1 MLLGGCIGLERGRK
15 RRPAGFRTYM
25 LVCLGAAL
33 TVLLSLYEFTMVTGP
48 WSDIC
53 AEIGIKTD
61 VSRFGAQV
69 INGIGF
75 LGAGTILVTGRQQ
88 VKGLTTAV
96 GAGFYECVLIAFAM
110 IFLSIRLFPIVD
122 AYIQE
127 NARDINL
134 YMEFYSLGDIST
146 IINQLKSQNV
156 QIYDIDIE
164 RNKSGEALHPSAIFS
179 IRLNEKIPHTQLLS
193 DLAEL
198 DCFCVIEEL

>member
-1 MLLGGCIGLERGRK
+1 MTETIAYLREFHFASVVLRLALAMLLGGCIGLERERK

-25 LVCLGAAL
+25 LVCLGATL

-88 VKGLTTAV
+88 VKGLTTA
-96 GAGFYECVLIAFAM
+96 AGLW
-110 IFLSIRLFPIVD
+110 
-122 AYIQE
+122 
-127 NARDINL
+127 
-134 YMEFYSLGDIST
+134 GIST
-146 IINQLKSQNV
+146 VLPTPAPPNRPILPPLLYGSSKSITLMPV
-156 QIYDIDIE
+156 
-164 RNKSGEALHPSAIFS
+164 
-179 IRLNEKIPHTQLLS
+179 
-193 DLAEL
+193 
-198 DCFCVIEEL
+198 

>member
-1 MLLGGCIGLERGRK
+1 MIQYLRELHFASVVVRLALAMLLGGCIGLERGRK

-88 VKGLTTAV
+88 VKGLTTAAGRCMPMPTDQRQWSV
-96 GAGFYECVLIAFAM
+96 GIGMHRPCGRRRILRVRAHR
-110 IFLSIRLFPIVD
+110 IRD
-122 AYIQE
+122 
-127 NARDINL
+127 
-134 YMEFYSLGDIST
+134 DISQHPPVPNCGCVHT
-146 IINQLKSQNV
+146 G
-156 QIYDIDIE
+156 E
-164 RNKSGEALHPSAIFS
+164 RA
-179 IRLNEKIPHTQLLS
+179 
-193 DLAEL
+193 
-198 DCFCVIEEL
+198 

>member
-1 MLLGGCIGLERGRK
+1 MIQYLRELHFASVVVRLALAMLLGGCIGLERGRK

-88 VKGLTTAV
+88 VKGLTTAAGLWASGGPRPSG
-96 GAGFYECVLIAFAM
+96 GAGVFGGGVIAIAV
-110 IFLSIRLFPIVD
+110 IFITKPPVPNFSASACSQLWMRTYRRTRVTSICTWSSIRSGTSVP
-122 AYIQE
+122 
-127 NARDINL
+127 
-134 YMEFYSLGDIST
+134 SSIS
-146 IINQLKSQNV
+146 
-156 QIYDIDIE
+156 
-164 RNKSGEALHPSAIFS
+164 
-179 IRLNEKIPHTQLLS
+179 
-193 DLAEL
+193 
-198 DCFCVIEEL
+198 

>member
-1 MLLGGCIGLERGRK
+1 
-15 RRPAGFRTYM
+15 M

-88 VKGLTTAV
+88 VKGLTLVCGRRPA
-96 GAGFYECVLIAFAM
+96 
-110 IFLSIRLFPIVD
+110 P
-122 AYIQE
+122 
-127 NARDINL
+127 
-134 YMEFYSLGDIST
+134 
-146 IINQLKSQNV
+146 
-156 QIYDIDIE
+156 
-164 RNKSGEALHPSAIFS
+164 ALRSAQDFTS
-179 IRLNEKIPHTQLLS
+179 ACSSHSR
-193 DLAEL
+193 
-198 DCFCVIEEL
+198 